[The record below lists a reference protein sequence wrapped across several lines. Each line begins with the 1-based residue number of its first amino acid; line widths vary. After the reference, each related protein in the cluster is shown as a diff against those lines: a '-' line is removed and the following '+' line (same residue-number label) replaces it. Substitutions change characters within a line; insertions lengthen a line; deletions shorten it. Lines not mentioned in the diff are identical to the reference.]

1 MWGCSEC
8 GALRCLV
15 FKCGASIAFPG
26 WAPQK
31 GGLVPKARS
40 LPELSQCRGRSS
52 WGGWTGR
59 TLPWRTGQ
67 RLSMCPLDHLSGE
80 PASTVSTAT
89 PAGGKRNPASV
100 GGRRSPSLGSLRQG
114 KELSSEAMPG
124 APARQKFNKYSR
136 QSLLPQPQFRFP
148 QF

>member
-1 MWGCSEC
+1 MGPYVAWFSNVEP
-8 GALRCLV
+8 
-15 FKCGASIAFPG
+15 ASNSRS
-26 WAPQK
+26 
-31 GGLVPKARS
+31 GLPRREVWSQRPRS

-67 RLSMCPLDHLSGE
+67 RLSMCPPDHLSGE